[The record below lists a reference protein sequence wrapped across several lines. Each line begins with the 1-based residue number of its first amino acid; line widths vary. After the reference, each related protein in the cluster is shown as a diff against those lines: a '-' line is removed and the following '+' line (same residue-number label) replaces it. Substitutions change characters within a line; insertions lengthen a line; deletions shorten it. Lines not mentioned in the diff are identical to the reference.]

1 MRNAVVVFA
10 FIFLTSFTTKEITRK
25 LPNGKYLVE
34 LDKKYKDL
42 GLNDFDFT
50 LENEKFITKIAD
62 KYEILEINWI
72 DEKTFIVKGL
82 TEPLNPNEMEKNIM
96 NKSKIAFRII
106 KQEKNNYYFTLGE
119 ASDIYPI
126 YSGKF
131 VKNQ

>member
-1 MRNAVVVFA
+1 MKLLLRQFGDECYVWKNA
-10 FIFLTSFTTKEITRK
+10 EM
-25 LPNGKYLVE
+25 N
-34 LDKKYKDL
+34 
-42 GLNDFDFT
+42 
-50 LENEKFITKIAD
+50 
-62 KYEILEINWI
+62 